1 MKLLMAALVTVAI
14 GWAVV
19 LAAPKPAQGRFASR
33 AAARRAKAEQICK
46 SQGDTCRLIVRPDAP
61 KDLTGAACV
70 CDETRD

>member
-1 MKLLMAALVTVAI
+1 MKLLMMALVTVAI

-19 LAAPKPAQGRFASR
+19 LAAPKPAQGRASR

-46 SQGDTCRLIVRPDAP
+46 SQGENCRLIVRPDAP